1 LVVSAPPAALPPPHN
16 RVFFILRMIVS
27 LAFRALADL
36 VIPAPQ
42 AMLVRI
48 GCLWQVQLLHVAAR
62 LRIADRVAER
72 GKTAA
77 ELAEETG
84 VSPDALNRALRALV
98 TYGVFWMDS
107 EGRVTNNR
115 LAATLRSDRI
125 ASMRDPAEYFGS
137 KSNVAAWADIDETIR
152 TGEPAFSRVHGMS
165 MWDWFAKHPDE
176 ARVFAGTMTSLTEQD
191 APAIA
196 AAYDFGKHAR
206 ICDVAG
212 GRGTLLA
219 EILAQHAGPA
229 GPRGVL
235 FDEAHV
241 LEIASGYL
249 AQRSVGERVERVAGT
264 FFERVP
270 EGCDAYVL
278 KDILHDWDD
287 ARCTQI
293 LERVRAAMKEGSV
306 LLVAEIL
313 VDRFSTRAPGPLV
326 DTQMMTVCEGGRQRS
341 AEEHAKLL
349 ASAGLKLRRV
359 HATATAMSIV
369 EAGVA

>member
-1 LVVSAPPAALPPPHN
+1 MSAPPTTLPPPHN
-16 RVFFILRMIVS
+16 RIFFILRMIVS

-84 VSPDALNRALRALV
+84 VNPDALNRALRALV
-98 TYGVFWMDS
+98 TYGVFWMDA

-137 KSNVAAWADIDETIR
+137 KSNVTAWADVDETIR
-152 TGEPAFSRVHGMS
+152 TGAPAFSRVHGMT
-165 MWDWFAKHPDE
+165 MWDWFSKHPDE

-206 ICDVAG
+206 VCDVAG

-219 EILAQHAGPA
+219 EILAQHA

-249 AQRSVGERVERVAGT
+249 ASRSVGERVERVAGS
-264 FFERVP
+264 FFETVP
-270 EGCDAYVL
+270 EGCDVYVL
-278 KDILHDWDD
+278 KDILHDWNDE
-287 ARCTQI
+287 RCKAI
-293 LERVRAAMKEGSV
+293 LTRVRGAMKEGSV
-306 LLVAEIL
+306 LLVVEIL

-326 DTQMMTVCEGGRQRS
+326 DAQMMTVCEGGRQRS
-341 AEEHAKLL
+341 AEEHGRLL
-349 ASAGLKLRRV
+349 AAAGLKLRRV
-359 HATATAMSIV
+359 HATATAMAIV
-369 EAGVA
+369 EAVA